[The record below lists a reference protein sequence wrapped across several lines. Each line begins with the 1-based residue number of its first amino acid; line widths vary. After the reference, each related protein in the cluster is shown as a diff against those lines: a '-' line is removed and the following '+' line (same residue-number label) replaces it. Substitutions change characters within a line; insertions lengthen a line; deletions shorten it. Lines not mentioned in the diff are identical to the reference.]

1 MKTIYKIIMILAFCL
16 VILIGGI
23 RFCLTPLFIDLE
35 YDLPGFPM
43 DKFGFTKDIRSEFAY
58 QSVDYLI
65 GKLTDAEFQAIT
77 TPDGKP
83 LFNQREFS
91 HMQDVRDL
99 TVIVLRVWY
108 ISIGIMLVGIFLAI
122 KLDWRK
128 TLDQAG
134 KSAGMLIFLFILLVL
149 LGVSLDFNQLFTAF
163 HSIFFEGDTWL
174 FYTDDSLIRLFPT
187 PFWVNVFITI
197 GVISITLA
205 FFLYFS
211 CGSLLKRYKNKEE
224 V

>member
-1 MKTIYKIIMILAFCL
+1 MRTVYKIIMIPAFFL

-43 DKFGFTKDIRSEFAY
+43 DTFGFSRDIRSEFAY

-65 GKLTDAEFQAIT
+65 GKLTDAEFQAISM
-77 TPDGKP
+77 PNGEP

-99 TVIVLRVWY
+99 TVIVLRIWY
-108 ISIGIMLVGIFLAI
+108 ISLGTMLVGIFLAI
-122 KLDWRK
+122 KLNWRK
-128 TLDQAG
+128 ELDQAG
-134 KSAGMLIFLFILLVL
+134 KLAGMLIFLFILLVL
-149 LGVSLDFNQLFTAF
+149 LGVFLDFDQLFTAF

-174 FYTDDSLIRLFPT
+174 FYTSDSLIRLFPT

-197 GVISITLA
+197 GVISITLS
-205 FFLYFS
+205 FFLFFS
-211 CGSLLKRYKNKEE
+211 CGSLLKKYKEE